1 MAWTS
6 LCLLTDLTEGA
17 GKYIEAAGYRL
28 AVFLHQGQ
36 PHVLDNY
43 CPHAGGSMAGGYVED
58 NCAVC
63 PWHNWPFRLDT
74 GELKSS
80 PAVTID
86 VYPTRVTLTPDGTPT
101 VEADLPPARAQFDN
115 R

>member
-1 MAWTS
+1 MWTP
-6 LCLLTDLTEGA
+6 LCPLSALTEGLGHYVETPA
-17 GKYIEAAGYRL
+17 GHRL
-28 AVFLHQGQ
+28 AVFLHRGR
-36 PHVLDNY
+36 PRAMDNY

-58 NCAVC
+58 DCAVC

-86 VYPTRVTLTPDGTPT
+86 CYPTRIATAPDGAAT
-101 VEADLPPARAQFDN
+101 VEADLPPVPPPR
-115 R
+115 

>member
-6 LCLLTDLTEGA
+6 LCALDELTEGA
-17 GKYIEAAGYRL
+17 GKYVEVDRHRL
-28 AVFLHQGQ
+28 AVFLHAGR
-36 PHVLDNY
+36 PHVMDNY

-58 NCAVC
+58 GGAVC

-74 GELKSS
+74 GELKGS

-86 VYPTRVTLTPDGTPT
+86 IYPPRLFERDGASPIGQ
-101 VEADLPPARAQFDN
+101 AALPVP
-115 R
+115 

>member
-1 MAWTS
+1 MPWTT
-6 LCLLTDLTEGA
+6 LCTLDELSEGA
-17 GKYIEAAGYRL
+17 AKYVEIGGYRL
-28 AVFLHQGQ
+28 AVFLHQGK

-58 NCAVC
+58 DCAVC

-80 PAVTID
+80 PAVRID
-86 VYPTRVTLTPDGTPT
+86 CYPTRTVTAPDGTAT
-101 VEADLPPARAQFDN
+101 VEADLPSPPAPR
-115 R
+115 